1 MVVIIGAGPAG
12 CYLGYLLAKAGKK
25 VDIFEEHRLVGYPVQ
40 CTGIV
45 TSSVLKI
52 IDIPR
57 DVILNQINKIKII
70 ADKEIIFKLKEPN
83 LILNRAKFDQYLA
96 KKAEIAGAKLY
107 LNHSYKNNNKKYVV
121 INDKK
126 IKFDYLIGA
135 DGPLSGVLTNNNFE
149 KNKLIYGIQASI
161 KGEFEKNTSL
171 IFLKYGEFAW
181 LVPISKKMVL
191 QKKNIFLLGDAAAQV
206 KATTYGGI
214 IYGLGAARLLSL
226 AILKNKDYN
235 RLSKKLH
242 KDLYLSLLIRKILNR
257 FTIKD
262 YNLLIGYLQKNK
274 TILEEFDRDYPSKF
288 LFKLILKEPRLL
300 R

>member
-126 IKFDYLIGA
+126 MAILGLVSKRPKKDFDKLLTFLNPKILEYHA
-135 DGPLSGVLTNNNFE
+135 GPIP
-149 KNKLIYGIQASI
+149 IY
-161 KGEFEKNTSL
+161 
-171 IFLKYGEFAW
+171 
-181 LVPISKKMVL
+181 KKKVL

-214 IYGLGAARLLSL
+214 IYGLGEARLLSL
-226 AILKNKDYN
+226 AILKNKD
-235 RLSKKLH
+235 
-242 KDLYLSLLIRKILNR
+242 
-257 FTIKD
+257 
-262 YNLLIGYLQKNK
+262 
-274 TILEEFDRDYPSKF
+274 
-288 LFKLILKEPRLL
+288 
-300 R
+300 

>member
-181 LVPISKKMVL
+181 LVPISKNM
-191 QKKNIFLLGDAAAQV
+191 
-206 KATTYGGI
+206 
-214 IYGLGAARLLSL
+214 
-226 AILKNKDYN
+226 AILGLVSKRPKKDFDKSLIETIRWYKENKDVWSEQLWL
-235 RLSKKLH
+235 RKVSI
-242 KDLYLSLLIRKILNR
+242 SLPDG
-257 FTIKD
+257 TVV
-262 YNLLIGYLQKNK
+262 YH
-274 TILEEFDRDYPSKF
+274 
-288 LFKLILKEPRLL
+288 
-300 R
+300 